1 MKIAIVSTYKIE
13 CGIARFSEILEK
25 NLSMTDNVTVF
36 ELPRHEL
43 KLSFGATKEGSDR
56 FVETLC
62 EQLKS
67 FDAVSVQCEYSL
79 FSDDIRVSVERIKKI
94 LSSNK
99 NSTLTLHTVINR
111 STSADTDMPSLFRWM
126 TSPKSAFRTLLH
138 SLRSTRA
145 AKAELHLFEYV
156 KKNNIKIIV
165 HTETTKEILSQ
176 RFRLSNVHCH
186 PLCYTSE
193 SEKNQ
198 FIYED
203 CRQELLDKLVLEKD
217 VKLIGVFGFFGH
229 YKGFDYAIQCIDRMP
244 KNYKLLIFS
253 GLHPNLIKNSDSSQ
267 IEYLLNMAKKL
278 KVLDRVFFMG
288 SVDDRSLYRA
298 IAGVDCSWLPYREV
312 GQEASAICSE
322 VSELSRRVIVSR
334 NFAFIDYM
342 KFGLRK
348 QYQFFEIGN
357 IEELKLKTVFYD
369 RFFPEPSRSD
379 GVVNHAELQATFYKK
394 VVEYVPVGIA
404 QHQANAKVA

>member
-13 CGIARFSEILEK
+13 CGIARFSEILERD
-25 NLSMTDNVTVF
+25 LSKTDEVTIF

-43 KLSFGATKEGSDR
+43 KPSFGATKEGAER
-56 FVETLC
+56 FLVNLC
-62 EQLKS
+62 RQLKS

-79 FSDDIRVSVERIKKI
+79 FSDDIRVSVERIKRV

-111 STSADTDMPSLFRWM
+111 STSADTEIPSLLRWI
-126 TSPKSAFRTLLH
+126 TSPKNTLKTLLN
-138 SLRSTRA
+138 SLRSTMA
-145 AKAELHLFEYV
+145 AKAELNLFEYV
-156 KKNNIKIIV
+156 KKNNTKIIV
-165 HTETTKEILSQ
+165 HTETTKEILKQ
-176 RFRLSNVHCH
+176 RFRLQHVNCH

-198 FIYED
+198 YTHEE
-203 CRQELLDKLVLEKD
+203 CRQELLDKLSLNED
-217 VKLIGVFGFFGH
+217 IKLVGVFGFFGH
-229 YKGFDYAIQCIDRMP
+229 YKGFDYAIQCMERMP
-244 KNYKLLIFS
+244 KNYRLVIFS
-253 GLHPNLIKNSDSSQ
+253 GLHPNLIKHSDSSQ
-267 IEYLLNMAKKL
+267 IEYLLAMAKKL
-278 KVLDRVFFMG
+278 KVLDRVYFMG

-298 IAGVDCSWLPYREV
+298 VAGVDYSWLPYREV

-322 VSELSRRVIVSR
+322 VSELSKRVIVSR

-342 KFGLRK
+342 KYGLRK
-348 QYQFFEIGN
+348 QYHFFEIGN

-379 GVVNHAELQATFYKK
+379 GVVNHAELQASFYKT
-394 VVEYVPVGIA
+394 VIGQPS
-404 QHQANAKVA
+404 N

>member
-1 MKIAIVSTYKIE
+1 
-13 CGIARFSEILEK
+13 
-25 NLSMTDNVTVF
+25 
-36 ELPRHEL
+36 
-43 KLSFGATKEGSDR
+43 
-56 FVETLC
+56 
-62 EQLKS
+62 
-67 FDAVSVQCEYSL
+67 
-79 FSDDIRVSVERIKKI
+79 
-94 LSSNK
+94 
-99 NSTLTLHTVINR
+99 
-111 STSADTDMPSLFRWM
+111 
-126 TSPKSAFRTLLH
+126 
-138 SLRSTRA
+138 
-145 AKAELHLFEYV
+145 
-156 KKNNIKIIV
+156 
-165 HTETTKEILSQ
+165 
-176 RFRLSNVHCH
+176 
-186 PLCYTSE
+186 
-193 SEKNQ
+193 
-198 FIYED
+198 
-203 CRQELLDKLVLEKD
+203 
-217 VKLIGVFGFFGH
+217 
-229 YKGFDYAIQCIDRMP
+229 
-244 KNYKLLIFS
+244 
-253 GLHPNLIKNSDSSQ
+253 HPNLIKNSDSSQ